1 MGRNRITICFCRP
14 CLRHA
19 PTVVSELALH
29 THLSRLRSVAGRIQ
43 GTATEHAEHHPSAR
57 DCRLYRRDCFHCY
70 RSLCLQIGRPL
81 PGISRGPCPVSPT
94 GTYRTPLMMD
104 PSSARPAAAALMLE
118 LTTLLLTFI
127 HALPD
132 NNRRGIM
139 PLTLNQHGAV
149 SVLRSDATATPVNHE
164 RLLLRTHQAC
174 LALFQAHQ
182 SGQSTSHVIRSY
194 SLVRRSFGAPSRQ
207 ISAHLTWL
215 TQAILF
221 AEIRFVS
228 HPTPALKSEPIQK
241 AGGTSL
247 TRASN
252 LTIS

>member
-1 MGRNRITICFCRP
+1 MPPLSFQSWPSMHTYQDYARWLDEFRGLPPNTPSIIRQPAT
-14 CLRHA
+14 A
-19 PTVVSELALH
+19 VSIDGIV
-29 THLSRLRSVAGRIQ
+29 S
-43 GTATEHAEHHPSAR
+43 TATEAYVSKLVDLYQEFPEVHAPSPHS
-57 DCRLYRRDCFHCY
+57 F
-70 RSLCLQIGRPL
+70 
-81 PGISRGPCPVSPT
+81 SP
-94 GTYRTPLMMD
+94 
-104 PSSARPAAAALMLE
+104 
-118 LTTLLLTFI
+118 FI

-139 PLTLNQHGAV
+139 PLTFNQHGAV

-241 AGGTSL
+241 AGGIFSDESL
-247 TRASN
+247 
-252 LTIS
+252 